1 MAEHIREQELR
12 AIEEYL
18 EGGGAG
24 DEEQVRHW
32 LRSLVAEVR
41 RLRVVEDEPQKRHG
55 DALLHGSGTRHGE
68 HEVR

>member
-1 MAEHIREQELR
+1 MAERFGEQELR
-12 AIEEYL
+12 EIEEYL
-18 EGGGAG
+18 GGGG
-24 DEEQVRHW
+24 TGGEEQVRHW

-41 RLRVVEDEPQKRHG
+41 RLRAAEGEPQKMHG

>member
-18 EGGGAG
+18 KGGAG
-24 DEEQVRHW
+24 GEEQVKHW
-32 LRSLVAEVR
+32 LRDLVAEVR
-41 RLRVVEDEPQKRHG
+41 RLRAVEDEPRKMHG

-68 HEVR
+68 HQVR

>member
-1 MAEHIREQELR
+1 MAEHLREQELR
-12 AIEEYL
+12 EIEEYL
-18 EGGGAG
+18 ESAGAG
-24 DEEQVRHW
+24 GEEQVRHW

-41 RLRVVEDEPQKRHG
+41 RLRAAEGEPQKTHG